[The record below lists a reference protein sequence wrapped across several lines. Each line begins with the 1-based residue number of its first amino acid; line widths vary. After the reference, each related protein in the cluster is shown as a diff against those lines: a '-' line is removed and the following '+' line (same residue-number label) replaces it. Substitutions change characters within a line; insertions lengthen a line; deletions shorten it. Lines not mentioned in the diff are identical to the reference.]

1 AVPDGQDARSGERLL
16 DRAQHTQVRARAPDD
31 VTPGRTT
38 RPGRGV
44 VRAASLRS
52 AVARRDAVVRGVV
65 VRGGVADPDACGERL
80 RARPVARGERGPD
93 LGARDARVD
102 GEGAP
107 GREERESVVE

>member
-1 AVPDGQDARSGERLL
+1 PDTPLLSPRGALRVPGERLL

-65 VRGGVADPDACGERL
+65 VRGGVADPDARGERL
-80 RARPVARGERGPD
+80 DRKSTRLNSSHVKI
-93 LGARDARVD
+93 
-102 GEGAP
+102 
-107 GREERESVVE
+107 